1 MSSTYNRRYMMN
13 YEFDI
18 SIIAKEFDLA
28 GEFIE
33 AIAITDGNINRTYK
47 ISFDDNGEI
56 KHYLLQIVNTYVFKN
71 PEELME
77 NIVAVTAFLRDKI
90 IARGGNPD
98 RETLTFLKASNGKH
112 YFIDEDGKCFR
123 VCNYVIDSHSYNTLD
138 DPEIYRRA
146 GAAFGDFNNL
156 LADFDGTTLYET
168 IPMFHNTRKRFN
180 DLLLAI
186 DENAVGRLNEVRAE
200 VDWALSKE
208 QDASKLV
215 DMIERGELPIRVT
228 HNDTKLNNILFD
240 DKTNEA
246 VCIIDLDTIMPGLS
260 LYDFGDSIRFAANTA
275 SENETDLSKVGI
287 DLDLYEAYVE
297 GFLGATGKTLTQNE
311 VDNLAF
317 SCKLMA
323 YECGM
328 RFLTD
333 YLNGDVYFK
342 INYPTHNLDRCRC
355 QFKLASDIE
364 NKMPIMEQI
373 TREYYSKL

>member
-1 MSSTYNRRYMMN
+1 MLSTYNRRYMMN

-18 SIIAKEFDLA
+18 NIIAKEFDLA

-47 ISFDDNGEI
+47 FSFDDNGEI

-98 RETLTFLKASNGKH
+98 RETLTFLKAANGKH

-342 INYPTHNLDRCRC
+342 INYPTHNLDRCRS
-355 QFKLASDIE
+355 QFKLAYDIE
-364 NKMPIMEQI
+364 DKKPIMEQI
-373 TREYYSKL
+373 TRENYSKL